1 MFEERVLELLRKYLG
16 DYVAGLDREALRISV
31 WKGEGRMGDTTVV
44 TPLVRCGALASWE
57 RVPPV
62 VAIAACAV
70 GTHRA
75 VSHHTTVHPSL

>member
-1 MFEERVLELLRKYLG
+1 MLELLRRYLG

-31 WKGEGRMGDTTVV
+31 WKGKARTDSLAVGV
-44 TPLVRCGALASWE
+44 ASWK

-62 VAIAACAV
+62 VSIAAYAV

-75 VSHHTTVHPSL
+75 VSQINAESQSLSSGLGGW